1 MAFWRLFSDN
11 GSPKDSHLVK
21 VQSKKIESLEKT
33 AETLRQAVSDLEKR
47 LQETQM
53 IVQYIA
59 QANNALA
66 TDMAT
71 IFESLQS
78 VVGQFEDP
86 YAQWGLKSWTSADDD
101 DDDDDEGNGGNGSNG
116 GGWLN

>member
-1 MAFWRLFSDN
+1 MAFFGLF
-11 GSPKDSHLVK
+11 GDSTDSK
-21 VQSKKIESLEKT
+21 GGTRTIKAQAKKIETLEKSVT
-33 AETLRQAVSDLEKR
+33 ELHKVVSELESR
-47 LQETQM
+47 LQETQL

-71 IFESLQS
+71 IYESLQN
-78 VVGQFEDP
+78 VVGHFSQDPFEK
-86 YAQWGLKSWTSADDD
+86 WGLKSWGTDDD
-101 DDDDDEGNGGNGSNG
+101 DDDDDNG